1 MLQKLSCPSVAS
13 WTSCIWRASY
23 SEQSNRTDNTPVLLA
38 CECLESAA
46 CEAGLSE
53 GTTALSVDLFRR
65 HFVYFIGEAA
75 TSVRAN
81 SRVLDRICVLRKE
94 GIDGCCLL
102 RIALT

>member
-23 SEQSNRTDNTPVLLA
+23 SEQSNRTDNTSVLLA
-38 CECLESAA
+38 RECLEGAA

-53 GTTALSVDLFRR
+53 SATALSVDLLRR
-65 HFVYFIGEAA
+65 HFVYFVGEAA
-75 TSVRAN
+75 SSVSAN
-81 SRVLDRICVLRKE
+81 SRLWDRICVLRKE